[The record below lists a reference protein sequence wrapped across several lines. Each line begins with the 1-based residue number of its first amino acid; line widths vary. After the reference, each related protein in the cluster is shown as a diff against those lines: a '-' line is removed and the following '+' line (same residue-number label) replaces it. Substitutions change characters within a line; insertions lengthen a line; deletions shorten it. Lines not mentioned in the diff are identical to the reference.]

1 MKTAKAKPA
10 AKTAAPPPAPAAP
23 APPAKVKT
31 RVFVADDH
39 PFLRVGLA
47 NIINQQADMTVCG
60 EGETVAAVRS
70 GVEREK
76 PDILLTDLCLGDSD
90 GLDLIKG
97 LKAQF
102 PKLPILVLSQQD
114 ETLFAERTLR
124 AGARGYIMKERATQD
139 VLEGIRTVLGGDLYV
154 SRKVAALAMRKLV
167 EGGADA
173 AAAQGSEVAAL
184 SDRELQVFRLLGAGK
199 KTVEIAEALKLS
211 HKTIETYRE
220 NIKHKLGLPNASA
233 LIHRATEW
241 LQSQAKSA
249 EPPKR

>member
-1 MKTAKAKPA
+1 MKAAKAKPA
-10 AKTAAPPPAPAAP
+10 TKAEPAQPAPPPAP
-23 APPAKVKT
+23 PAKTKT
-31 RVFVADDH
+31 RVLVADDH
-39 PFLRVGLA
+39 PFLRVGLSHL
-47 NIINQQADMTVCG
+47 INKEADMTVCG
-60 EGETVAAVRS
+60 EAENVAGVRS

-102 PKLPILVLSQQD
+102 PNLPILVLSQQD
-114 ETLFAERTLR
+114 ETLFAERVLR

-139 VLEGIRTVLGGDLYV
+139 VMEGIRTILGGDLYV

-167 EGGADA
+167 EGGAEVPA
-173 AAAQGSEVAAL
+173 TAGSEIAGL

-199 KTVEIAEALKLS
+199 GTMEIAEALKLS

-220 NIKHKLGLPNASA
+220 NIKRKLGLPNATA

-241 LQSQAKSA
+241 VQAQAK
-249 EPPKR
+249 PG

>member
-1 MKTAKAKPA
+1 MKTAAKAKPA
-10 AKTAAPPPAPAAP
+10 AAPEPSVPPSAQA
-23 APPAKVKT
+23 KT
-31 RVFVADDH
+31 RVFLADDH
-39 PFLRVGLA
+39 PFLRVGLTHM
-47 NIINQQADMTVCG
+47 INKEADMVVCG
-60 EGETVAAVRS
+60 EAENVAGVRA

-76 PDILLTDLCLGDSD
+76 PDLLLTDLCLGDSD

-102 PKLPILVLSQQD
+102 PQLPILVLSQQD

-139 VLEGIRTVLGGDLYV
+139 VLEGIRTILGGDLYV

-167 EGGADA
+167 EGGAEAKTGDD
-173 AAAQGSEVAAL
+173 SEVSAL

-199 KTVEIAEALKLS
+199 GTKEIAAALKLS

-220 NIKHKLGLPNASA
+220 NIKHKLGIPDATA
-233 LIHRATEW
+233 LIHRATDW
-241 LQSQAKSA
+241 LRGQARPGA
-249 EPPKR
+249 

>member
-1 MKTAKAKPA
+1 MKATAKAKPA
-10 AKTAAPPPAPAAP
+10 AKSVPVAPAAP
-23 APPAKVKT
+23 APPPAKAKT

-39 PFLRVGLA
+39 PFLRVGLTHL
-47 NIINQQADMTVCG
+47 INHEADMTVCG
-60 EGETVAAVRS
+60 EAESVASVRS
-70 GVEREK
+70 GVEK
-76 PDILLTDLCLGDSD
+76 TQPDVLLTDLCLGDSD
-90 GLDLIKG
+90 GLELIKS

-139 VLEGIRTVLGGDLYV
+139 VLEGIRTILGGDLFV

-167 EGGADA
+167 GGGTESA
-173 AAAQGSEVAAL
+173 AAGGTEVSGL

-199 KTVEIAEALKLS
+199 GTMEIAGSLKLS

-220 NIKHKLGLPNASA
+220 NIKQKLDLANATA

-241 LQSQAKSA
+241 VQGQSK
-249 EPPKR
+249 PGK

>member
-1 MKTAKAKPA
+1 MKAAAKAKPA
-10 AKTAAPPPAPAAP
+10 AKTASPKPAPAAP
-23 APPAKVKT
+23 PAPAKT

-39 PFLRVGLA
+39 PFLRVGLSHL
-47 NIINQQADMTVCG
+47 INKETDMIVCG
-60 EGETVAAVRS
+60 EAETVAGVRS

-90 GLDLIKG
+90 GLELIKS

-102 PKLPILVLSQQD
+102 PNLPILVLSQQD

-139 VLEGIRTVLGGDLYV
+139 VLEGIRTILGGDLYV

-167 EGGADA
+167 EGGGPNDA
-173 AAAQGSEVAAL
+173 TPTGSEEVGGL

-199 KTVEIAEALKLS
+199 GTKEIADALKLS

-220 NIKHKLGLPNASA
+220 NIKHKLNLPNATA

-241 LQSQAKSA
+241 LQGQAK
-249 EPPKR
+249 PGK

>member
-1 MKTAKAKPA
+1 MKAVPKAKSA
-10 AKTAAPPPAPAAP
+10 AKSEPLQPAPSP
-23 APPAKVKT
+23 APPAKAKT

-39 PFLRVGLA
+39 PFLRVGLSHL
-47 NIINQQADMTVCG
+47 INKEADMTVCG
-60 EGETVAAVRS
+60 EAETVAGVRS
-70 GVEREK
+70 GVERDK

-102 PKLPILVLSQQD
+102 PNLPILVLSQQD

-139 VLEGIRTVLGGDLYV
+139 VLEGIRTILGGDLYV

-167 EGGADA
+167 EGGAEA
-173 AAAQGSEVAAL
+173 GGTAGSEVSGL

-199 KTVEIAEALKLS
+199 KTMEIADALKLS

-220 NIKHKLGLPNASA
+220 NIKQKLNLPNATT

-241 LQSQAKSA
+241 LQGQAK
-249 EPPKR
+249 PGK

>member
-1 MKTAKAKPA
+1 MKTAAKAKPA
-10 AKTAAPPPAPAAP
+10 AAPEPSVPPSAQA
-23 APPAKVKT
+23 KT
-31 RVFVADDH
+31 RVFLADDH
-39 PFLRVGLA
+39 PFLRVGLTHM
-47 NIINQQADMTVCG
+47 INKEADMVVCG
-60 EGETVAAVRS
+60 EAENVAGVRA

-76 PDILLTDLCLGDSD
+76 PDLLLTDLCLGDSD

-102 PKLPILVLSQQD
+102 PQLPILVLSQQD

-139 VLEGIRTVLGGDLYV
+139 VLEGIRTILGGDLYV

-167 EGGADA
+167 EGGAEAKTGDD
-173 AAAQGSEVAAL
+173 SEVSAL

-199 KTVEIAEALKLS
+199 GTKEIAAALKSS

-220 NIKHKLGLPNASA
+220 NIKH
-233 LIHRATEW
+233 
-241 LQSQAKSA
+241 
-249 EPPKR
+249 

>member
-1 MKTAKAKPA
+1 MKAAKAKPA
-10 AKTAAPPPAPAAP
+10 AKAESPQPAPPAAP
-23 APPAKVKT
+23 AAKAKT

-39 PFLRVGLA
+39 PFIRVGLSHL
-47 NIINQQADMTVCG
+47 INKEADMVVCG
-60 EGETVAAVRS
+60 EAETVAGVRS

-76 PDILLTDLCLGDSD
+76 PDLLLTDLCLGDGD

-102 PKLPILVLSQQD
+102 PSLPILVLSQQD

-139 VLEGIRTVLGGDLYV
+139 VMEGIRTILGGELYV

-167 EGGADA
+167 EGGAEA
-173 AAAQGSEVAAL
+173 SASAGSEIAGL

-199 KTVEIAEALKLS
+199 GTMEVAEALKLS

-220 NIKHKLGLPNASA
+220 NIKHKLGLPNATA

-241 LQSQAKSA
+241 VQAQAKSA
-249 EPPKR
+249 

>member
-1 MKTAKAKPA
+1 MKTATKAKPA
-10 AKTAAPPPAPAAP
+10 AKSVPVASAPPQ
-23 APPAKVKT
+23 AKAKT

-39 PFLRVGLA
+39 PFLRVGLTHL
-47 NIINQQADMTVCG
+47 INKEADMTVCG
-60 EGETVAAVRS
+60 EAETIAAVRS
-70 GVEREK
+70 GVEK
-76 PDILLTDLCLGDSD
+76 AQPDLLLTDLCLGDSD
-90 GLDLIKG
+90 GLELIKS

-139 VLEGIRTVLGGDLYV
+139 VLEGIRTILGGDLYV

-167 EGGADA
+167 GGGAESA
-173 AAAQGSEVAAL
+173 ADGGTEVSGL

-199 KTVEIAEALKLS
+199 GTMEIAGSLKLS

-220 NIKHKLGLPNASA
+220 NIKAKLDLANATA

-241 LQSQAKSA
+241 VQGQAMPGK
-249 EPPKR
+249 

>member
-1 MKTAKAKPA
+1 MKAA
-10 AKTAAPPPAPAAP
+10 AKTKPIPDAPTAPS
-23 APPAKVKT
+23 AKAKT

-39 PFLRVGLA
+39 PFIRVGLTHL
-47 NIINQQADMTVCG
+47 INKEADMVVCG
-60 EGETVAAVRS
+60 EAETVAAARS
-70 GVEREK
+70 GVEKEM
-76 PDILLTDLCLGDSD
+76 PDLLLTDLCLGDSD
-90 GLDLIKG
+90 GLELIKS

-102 PKLPILVLSQQD
+102 PSLPILVLSQQD

-139 VLEGIRTVLGGDLYV
+139 VLEGIRTILGGDLYV

-173 AAAQGSEVAAL
+173 AAPAGSEVSGL

-199 KTVEIAEALKLS
+199 KTMEIAEALKLS

-220 NIKHKLGLPNASA
+220 NIKLKLGLANATA

-241 LQSQAKSA
+241 VQGQSKQGK
-249 EPPKR
+249 

>member
-1 MKTAKAKPA
+1 MKAALKAKPA
-10 AKTAAPPPAPAAP
+10 AKSESPTSAPAPAAK
-23 APPAKVKT
+23 AKT

-39 PFLRVGLA
+39 PFLRVGLSHL
-47 NIINQQADMTVCG
+47 INKESDMTVCG
-60 EGETVAAVRS
+60 EAETVAGVRS

-102 PKLPILVLSQQD
+102 PNLPILVLSQQD

-139 VLEGIRTVLGGDLYV
+139 VLEGLRTILAGDLYV
-154 SRKVAALAMRKLV
+154 SRKVAALAMRKRV

-173 AAAQGSEVAAL
+173 AASVGSEVSGL

-199 KTVEIAEALKLS
+199 KTMEIADALKLS

-220 NIKHKLGLPNASA
+220 NIKHKLNLQNATA

-241 LQSQAKSA
+241 LQGQAK
-249 EPPKR
+249 PGK

>member
-1 MKTAKAKPA
+1 MKAAPKTKPA
-10 AKTAAPPPAPAAP
+10 AKAESPQPAPPAAP
-23 APPAKVKT
+23 AAKAKT

-39 PFLRVGLA
+39 PFIRVGLSHL
-47 NIINQQADMTVCG
+47 INKEADMVVCG
-60 EGETVAAVRS
+60 EAETVASVRS

-76 PDILLTDLCLGDSD
+76 PDLLLTDLCLGDGD

-102 PKLPILVLSQQD
+102 PNLPILVLSQQD

-139 VLEGIRTVLGGDLYV
+139 VMEGIRTILGGDLYV

-167 EGGADA
+167 EGGA
-173 AAAQGSEVAAL
+173 EVAANAGSEIAGL

-199 KTVEIAEALKLS
+199 GTMEVAEAL
-211 HKTIETYRE
+211 
-220 NIKHKLGLPNASA
+220 
-233 LIHRATEW
+233 
-241 LQSQAKSA
+241 
-249 EPPKR
+249 

>member
-1 MKTAKAKPA
+1 MKAPAKANPTS
-10 AKTAAPPPAPAAP
+10 KTESPKPAPAAP
-23 APPAKVKT
+23 AKT
-31 RVFVADDH
+31 RVFIADDH
-39 PFLRVGLA
+39 PFLRVGLKHL
-47 NIINQQADMTVCG
+47 INHEADMTVCG
-60 EGETVAAVRS
+60 EGETFAAVRG
-70 GVEREK
+70 GVEQQK

-90 GLDLIKG
+90 GLELIKS

-102 PKLPILVLSQQD
+102 PNLPILVLSQQD

-139 VLEGIRTVLGGDLYV
+139 VLEGIRTILSGDLYV

-167 EGGADA
+167 EGGTDA
-173 AAAQGSEVAAL
+173 AETAGSEVSGL

-199 KTVEIAEALKLS
+199 GTREIADALKLS

-220 NIKHKLGLPNASA
+220 NIKHKLNLSNATA

-241 LQSQAKSA
+241 LQGQAK
-249 EPPKR
+249 PGK

>member
-1 MKTAKAKPA
+1 MKAAAK
-10 AKTAAPPPAPAAP
+10 AKTAAKSESPKPAPSAP
-23 APPAKVKT
+23 SAPAKV
-31 RVFVADDH
+31 RVLVADDH

-47 NIINQQADMTVCG
+47 HLINKEADMMVCS
-60 EGETVAAVRS
+60 EAETVAAVRS
-70 GVEREK
+70 GVERDH

-90 GLDLIKG
+90 GLELIKS

-102 PKLPILVLSQQD
+102 PNLPILVLSQQD

-139 VLEGIRTVLGGDLYV
+139 VLEGIRTILGGDLFV

-167 EGGADA
+167 EGGTDA
-173 AAAQGSEVAAL
+173 AAPAGSEVSGL

-199 KTVEIAEALKLS
+199 KTMEIADALKLS

-241 LQSQAKSA
+241 LQGQAK
-249 EPPKR
+249 PGK

>member
-1 MKTAKAKPA
+1 MKADKPKPA
-10 AKTAAPPPAPAAP
+10 AKSEPPPAPAA
-23 APPAKVKT
+23 KTKT

-39 PFLRVGLA
+39 PFLRVGLSHL
-47 NIINQQADMTVCG
+47 INKEADMVVCG
-60 EGETVAAVRS
+60 EAETVAGVRS
-70 GVEREK
+70 GVEKEK
-76 PDILLTDLCLGDSD
+76 PDLLLTDLCLGDSD

-102 PKLPILVLSQQD
+102 PNLPILVLSQQD

-139 VLEGIRTVLGGDLYV
+139 VLEGIRTILGGDLYV

-167 EGGADA
+167 DGGADA
-173 AAAQGSEVAAL
+173 AATGGSEVSGL

-199 KTVEIAEALKLS
+199 KTMEIADALKLS

-220 NIKHKLGLPNASA
+220 NIKAKLNLPNATA

-241 LQSQAKSA
+241 LQGQAK
-249 EPPKR
+249 PGK

>member
-1 MKTAKAKPA
+1 MKAAKAKPA
-10 AKTAAPPPAPAAP
+10 AKPAPQSATVAPPPPAAK
-23 APPAKVKT
+23 ART

-39 PFLRVGLA
+39 PFLRVGLSHL
-47 NIINQQADMTVCG
+47 INKEADMTVCG
-60 EGETVAAVRS
+60 EAETVAGVRS
-70 GVEREK
+70 GVEKEK
-76 PDILLTDLCLGDSD
+76 PDLLLTDLCLGDSD

-102 PKLPILVLSQQD
+102 PNLPILVLSQQD

-139 VLEGIRTVLGGDLYV
+139 VLEGIRTILGGDLYV

-173 AAAQGSEVAAL
+173 ASSAGSEVSGL

-199 KTVEIAEALKLS
+199 GTKEIADALKLS

-220 NIKHKLGLPNASA
+220 NIKHKLNIPDATA

-241 LQSQAKSA
+241 VQGQAK
-249 EPPKR
+249 PGK

>member
-1 MKTAKAKPA
+1 MKAAAKPN
-10 AKTAAPPPAPAAP
+10 PPAKSEPP
-23 APPAKVKT
+23 APPAASATKAKT

-39 PFLRVGLA
+39 PFLRVGLSHL
-47 NIINQQADMTVCG
+47 INKETDMVVCG
-60 EGETVAAVRS
+60 EAETVAAVRS

-76 PDILLTDLCLGDSD
+76 PDLLLTDLCLGDSD

-102 PKLPILVLSQQD
+102 PNLPILVLSQQD

-139 VLEGIRTVLGGDLYV
+139 VLEGIRTILAGDLYV

-167 EGGADA
+167 DGGADA
-173 AAAQGSEVAAL
+173 AATGGSEVSGL

-199 KTVEIAEALKLS
+199 KTMEIADALKLS

-220 NIKHKLGLPNASA
+220 NIKHKLDLPNATA
-233 LIHRATEW
+233 LISRATEW
-241 LQSQAKSA
+241 LQGQAK
-249 EPPKR
+249 PGK

>member
-1 MKTAKAKPA
+1 M
-10 AKTAAPPPAPAAP
+10 
-23 APPAKVKT
+23 
-31 RVFVADDH
+31 
-39 PFLRVGLA
+39 
-47 NIINQQADMTVCG
+47 
-60 EGETVAAVRS
+60 RS
-70 GVEREK
+70 GVEKEK
-76 PDILLTDLCLGDSD
+76 PDLLLTDLCLGDSD
-90 GLDLIKG
+90 GLELIKG

-102 PKLPILVLSQQD
+102 PNLPILVLSQQD

-241 LQSQAKSA
+241 LQKQAK
-249 EPPKR
+249 PGGM

>member
-1 MKTAKAKPA
+1 MKAAPKTKPA
-10 AKTAAPPPAPAAP
+10 AKAESPQPAPPAAP
-23 APPAKVKT
+23 AAKAKT

-39 PFLRVGLA
+39 PFIRVGLSHL
-47 NIINQQADMTVCG
+47 INKEADMVVCG
-60 EGETVAAVRS
+60 EAETVASVRS

-76 PDILLTDLCLGDSD
+76 PDLLLTDLCLGDGD

-102 PKLPILVLSQQD
+102 PNLPILVLSQQD

-139 VLEGIRTVLGGDLYV
+139 VMEGIRTILGGDLYV

-167 EGGADA
+167 EGGA
-173 AAAQGSEVAAL
+173 EVAANAGSEIAGL

-199 KTVEIAEALKLS
+199 GTMEVAEALKLS
-211 HKTIETYRE
+211 HKTIQTYRE
-220 NIKHKLGLPNASA
+220 NIKRKLGLPNATA

-241 LQSQAKSA
+241 VQAQAK
-249 EPPKR
+249 PG

>member
-1 MKTAKAKPA
+1 MKAAPKAKPV
-10 AKTAAPPPAPAAP
+10 AKPESPQPAPPAPAAK
-23 APPAKVKT
+23 AKT

-39 PFLRVGLA
+39 PFLRVGLSHL
-47 NIINQQADMTVCG
+47 INKEADMTVCG
-60 EGETVAAVRS
+60 EAETVAGVRS
-70 GVEREK
+70 GVEKEK
-76 PDILLTDLCLGDSD
+76 PDLLLTDLCLGDSD

-102 PKLPILVLSQQD
+102 PNLPILVLSQQD

-139 VLEGIRTVLGGDLYV
+139 VLEGIRTILGGDLYV

-167 EGGADA
+167 EGGAEAKAGD
-173 AAAQGSEVAAL
+173 GSEVSGL

-199 KTVEIAEALKLS
+199 GTKEIAVALKLS

-220 NIKHKLGLPNASA
+220 NIKHKLGIPDATA
-233 LIHRATEW
+233 LIHRATDW
-241 LQSQAKSA
+241 LRGQSR
-249 EPPKR
+249 PGV

>member
-1 MKTAKAKPA
+1 MKAAKLQPA
-10 AKTAAPPPAPAAP
+10 AKSEPPSASPAAK
-23 APPAKVKT
+23 AKT

-39 PFLRVGLA
+39 PFLRVGLTHL
-47 NIINQQADMTVCG
+47 INKETDMVVCG
-60 EGETVAAVRS
+60 EAETVAGVRS
-70 GVEREK
+70 GVEKEK
-76 PDILLTDLCLGDSD
+76 PDLLLTDLCLGDSD

-102 PKLPILVLSQQD
+102 PNLPILVLSQQD
-114 ETLFAERTLR
+114 ETLFSERTLR

-139 VLEGIRTVLGGDLYV
+139 VLEGIRTILAGDLYV

-167 EGGADA
+167 GGGADA
-173 AAAQGSEVAAL
+173 AAPASSEVSGL

-199 KTVEIAEALKLS
+199 KTMEIADALKLS

-220 NIKHKLGLPNASA
+220 NIKAKLNLPNATA

-241 LQSQAKSA
+241 LQGQAK
-249 EPPKR
+249 PGK

>member
-1 MKTAKAKPA
+1 MKAAPKAKSAVKPE
-10 AKTAAPPPAPAAP
+10 PAAP
-23 APPAKVKT
+23 APTAKAKT

-39 PFLRVGLA
+39 PFLRVGLSHL
-47 NIINQQADMTVCG
+47 INKEADMTVCG
-60 EGETVAAVRS
+60 EAETVAGVRS
-70 GVEREK
+70 GVEKEK
-76 PDILLTDLCLGDSD
+76 PDLLLTDLCLGDSD

-102 PKLPILVLSQQD
+102 PNLPILVLSQQD

-139 VLEGIRTVLGGDLYV
+139 VLEGIRTILGGDLYV

-173 AAAQGSEVAAL
+173 ASSAGSEVSGL

-199 KTVEIAEALKLS
+199 GTKEIADALKLS

-220 NIKHKLGLPNASA
+220 NIKHKLNIPDATA

-241 LQSQAKSA
+241 VQGQAK
-249 EPPKR
+249 PGK

>member
-1 MKTAKAKPA
+1 MKAAKAKPA
-10 AKTAAPPPAPAAP
+10 AKAEPLQPAPPPAP
-23 APPAKVKT
+23 PAKAKT

-39 PFLRVGLA
+39 PFLRVGLSHL
-47 NIINQQADMTVCG
+47 INKEADMTVCG
-60 EGETVAAVRS
+60 EAETVAGVRS

-76 PDILLTDLCLGDSD
+76 PDLLLTDLCLGDSD

-102 PKLPILVLSQQD
+102 PQLPILVLSQQD
-114 ETLFAERTLR
+114 ETLFAERVLR

-139 VLEGIRTVLGGDLYV
+139 VMEGIRTILGGDLYV

-167 EGGADA
+167 EGGAEA
-173 AAAQGSEVAAL
+173 PANAGSEIAGL

-199 KTVEIAEALKLS
+199 GTMEIAEALKLS

-220 NIKHKLGLPNASA
+220 NIKRKLGLPNATA

-241 LQSQAKSA
+241 VQAQAK
-249 EPPKR
+249 PG